1 MKPFSFGVFLV
12 ACVVVYLYFT
22 LSPGDGLVYRVPVA
36 QARQQLAKAE
46 LPPLVFGSQAL
57 DVGVRNNGDSEV
69 VWIVR
74 RKGEELFRYTAQLSA
89 EDKDSTRV
97 KLKLE
102 GAQGGTQ
109 NYAKNLDDNPKTR
122 DLYLAAM
129 QERVSSTLEHRPF
142 EMSRLHAA
150 MASAAAA
157 NLGNIRASVDQA
169 AAAAAELERDVVQR
183 TYRNEPA
190 GVRR

>member
-1 MKPFSFGVFLV
+1 MKPFSFGIFLV

-22 LSPGDGLVYRVPVA
+22 LSPGDGAVYRVPIA
-36 QARQQLAKAE
+36 QARQELAKAE

-57 DVGVRNNGDSEV
+57 DVGVRSNGDSEV

-74 RKGEELFRYTAQLSA
+74 RKGEELFRYTAQLTA
-89 EDKDSTRV
+89 EDKDATRV

-102 GAQGGTQ
+102 GAQGRTV
-109 NYAKNLDDNPKTR
+109 NYAKNLEDNPKTR

-129 QERVSSTLEHRPF
+129 QERVASTLEHRKF
-142 EMSRLHAA
+142 EMSRFHSAMAAAA
-150 MASAAAA
+150 MA
-157 NLGNIRASVDQA
+157 NLGNIQKSADQA

-183 TYRNEPA
+183 TYRNEST
-190 GVRR
+190 GVRH

>member
-22 LSPGDGLVYRVPVA
+22 LSPGDGAVYRVPIA
-36 QARQQLAKAE
+36 QARQELAKAE

-57 DVGVRNNGDSEV
+57 DVGVRSNGDSEV

-74 RKGEELFRYTAQLSA
+74 RKGEELFRYTAQLTA
-89 EDKDSTRV
+89 EDKDATRV

-102 GAQGGTQ
+102 GAQGRTV
-109 NYAKNLDDNPKTR
+109 NYAKNLEDNPKTR

-129 QERVSSTLEHRPF
+129 QERVASTLEHRKF
-142 EMSRLHAA
+142 ETSRFHSAMAAAA
-150 MASAAAA
+150 MA
-157 NLGNIRASVDQA
+157 NLGNIQKSADQA

-183 TYRNEPA
+183 TYRNEST

>member
-22 LSPGDGLVYRVPVA
+22 LSPGDGMVYRVPIA
-36 QARQQLAKAE
+36 QARQELAKAE
-46 LPPLVFGSQAL
+46 LPPLVFGSAAL
-57 DVGVRNNGDSEV
+57 DVGVRSNGDSEV

-129 QERVSSTLEHRPF
+129 QERVSSTLQHRQF

-157 NLGNIRASVDQA
+157 NLGNIRASADQA
-169 AAAAAELERDVVQR
+169 AAAAAELERSSVQR